1 MTGVLLVLLAPPGI
15 EEALHDWLLDQ
26 GIAGF
31 IEQEVLEHG
40 AEERFDN
47 ALDAVR
53 GSRPR
58 VMFQVATDDATAAA
72 LIAALRERWPAMGL
86 KHWIA
91 PLIERGTIG

>member
-1 MTGVLLVLLAPPGI
+1 MSAVLLVLLAPPGI

-26 GIAGF
+26 GLAAF

-72 LIAALRERWPAMGL
+72 LVAPLRERWPAMGL
-86 KHWIA
+86 RYWI
-91 PLIERGTIG
+91 LSIQEGGTVG